1 MEKERKHVVC
11 ALVEDKPGVLAHIA
25 GLFSSRGYNIDSLTV
40 GGTETEGVSRMT
52 IVVKGDEEILEQI
65 VKQLRKVIDV
75 VKVQD
80 FTSKEFVARDLIL
93 VKISCPPARRSELV
107 AVADV
112 FRANIVHVGEK
123 EMIVELT
130 GEAKKV
136 EAFLGVIGSYGV
148 KELAR
153 TGQVAIAR
161 K

>member
-1 MEKERKHVVC
+1 MEERKHVVC
-11 ALVEDKPGVLAHIA
+11 ALVEDKSGVLAHIA

-40 GGTETEGVSRMT
+40 GGTETEGISRMT
-52 IVVKGDEEILEQI
+52 IVVKGNEEILEQI
-65 VKQLRKVIDV
+65 IKQLRKVIDV

-80 FTSKEFVARDLIL
+80 FTGKEFVARDLIL
-93 VKISCPPARRSELV
+93 IKVACPSGKRSELV

-123 EMIVELT
+123 EMIIELT
-130 GEAKKV
+130 GNSNKV
-136 EAFLGVIGSYGV
+136 EAFLGVVGPYGI
-148 KELAR
+148 KELTR

>member
-1 MEKERKHVVC
+1 MGEERKHVVC

-52 IVVKGDEEILEQI
+52 IVVRGDEEILEQI

-80 FTSKEFVARDLIL
+80 FTGKEFVARDLVL
-93 VKISCPPARRSELV
+93 VKVACPSAKRSELV
-107 AVADV
+107 AVVDV
-112 FRANIVHVGEK
+112 FRAKIVHVGEK
-123 EMIVELT
+123 EMIIELT
-130 GEAKKV
+130 GDANKI
-136 EAFLGVIGSYGV
+136 EAFLGVIGPYGI

>member
-1 MEKERKHVVC
+1 MGEERKHVVC

-80 FTSKEFVARDLIL
+80 LPARSSWPGTWSWSKF
-93 VKISCPPARRSELV
+93 PARRRRGRSLSPLPMSS
-107 AVADV
+107 APTSC
-112 FRANIVHVGEK
+112 
-123 EMIVELT
+123 MW
-130 GEAKKV
+130 
-136 EAFLGVIGSYGV
+136 
-148 KELAR
+148 AR
-153 TGQVAIAR
+153 RT
-161 K
+161 

>member
-1 MEKERKHVVC
+1 MDQEKKHVVC

-40 GGTETEGVSRMT
+40 GGAETEGVSRMT

-80 FTSKEFVARDLIL
+80 FTGKEFVARDLVL
-93 VKISCPPARRSELV
+93 VKVFCPPAKRSELI

-123 EMIVELT
+123 EMIIELT
-130 GEAKKV
+130 GEAKKID
-136 EAFLGVIGSYGV
+136 AFLSVIGPYGI

>member
-1 MEKERKHVVC
+1 MSEERKHVVC

-40 GGTETEGVSRMT
+40 GGTETAGVSRMT

-65 VKQLRKVIDV
+65 VKQLHKVIDV

-80 FTSKEFVARDLIL
+80 FTGKEFVARDLVL
-93 VKISCPPARRSELV
+93 VKVSCPSAKRAELV

-112 FRANIVHVGEK
+112 FRANVVHVGEK
-123 EMIVELT
+123 EMIIELT

-136 EAFLGVIGSYGV
+136 EAFLGVISPYGI